1 MVCKREKSDVH
12 LYRWK
17 STCIALMVCLAAV
30 LSTAYGALGL
40 SQGIWQIMDGD
51 GETDNLVCIEQWAAI
66 ALRKY

>member
-1 MVCKREKSDVH
+1 
-12 LYRWK
+12 
-17 STCIALMVCLAAV
+17 MVCLAAV